1 MIKELHF
8 DFKILLN
15 WKKKSTIKI
24 IIKINEIGLIK
35 ILAIKILNEIAK
47 YFNRLVNKYFCMK
60 NKEIIRNKTKIISD
74 NTLKTN
80 IVVPIEVI

>member
-74 NTLKTN
+74 NTLKIN